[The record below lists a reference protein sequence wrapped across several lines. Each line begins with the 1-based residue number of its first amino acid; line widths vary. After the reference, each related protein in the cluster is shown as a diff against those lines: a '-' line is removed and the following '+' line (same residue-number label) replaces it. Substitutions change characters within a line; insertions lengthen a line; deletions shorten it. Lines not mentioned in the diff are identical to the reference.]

1 MTIRRA
7 TGEPGGFNAP
17 AEFSVPS
24 VSGSAGGT
32 IHSGAATRAGL
43 ISARNVWVYPEGNRQ
58 APPILSDIS
67 VDMSAQSTAILG
79 LNGSG
84 KSTFLGL
91 FNALTFPDYGTIMVH
106 DHNALTSTDAL
117 KKYAGMIF
125 SDPAAQLL
133 MPTPVEDIE
142 MSLRRLVL
150 PDGRVLSRAERRER
164 ALRIL
169 REYGL
174 EHKAHQSVYS
184 LSGGERQLVAFASV
198 LAVEPSVLLL
208 DEPTTLLDARN
219 RSRLISL
226 LESLPQQLVISTHD
240 MDLARSCQQA
250 IIIHS
255 GRIIARGAAPDMV
268 DLYEHYCASSFPGES
283 APDVSTPNF
292 GQNFT
297 QNTEH

>member
-1 MTIRRA
+1 MTIRSA
-7 TGEPGGFNAP
+7 STGEPGRFEVP
-17 AEFSVPS
+17 AELTMHTT
-24 VSGSAGGT
+24 SGDAGV
-32 IHSGAATRAGL
+32 
-43 ISARNVWVYPEGNRQ
+43 ISARNVWVYPEGDRTQ
-58 APPILSDIS
+58 QPILSDIS
-67 VDMSAQSTAILG
+67 VDITAASTAILG

-91 FNALTFPDYGTIMVH
+91 FNALTFPDYGAVTVH
-106 DHNALTSTDAL
+106 EYNALAQPDEL

-150 PDGRVLSRAERRER
+150 PNNRVLSRAERRER
-164 ALRIL
+164 ALSIL
-169 REYGL
+169 RDYGL

-198 LAVEPSVLLL
+198 LAVDPSVLLL

-219 RSRLISL
+219 RSRLIAL

-250 IIIHS
+250 VIIHS
-255 GRIIARGAAPDMV
+255 GRVIAQGAAPEMV
-268 DLYEHYCASSFPGES
+268 ELYEHYCAHSFPGE
-283 APDVSTPNF
+283 PNTSTPDF
-292 GQNFT
+292 VQNFA